1 MKSVRISAVL
11 AAALLL
17 VACKPG
23 ANAPAAGAATSADA
37 KPVATVDGKAI
48 AKSLFD
54 TYAKG
59 VSGKESAELTEE
71 QRGQI
76 LDNLIRAELIASQA
90 EKDGLAAKP
99 ETASMLELSRL
110 NILQQEMMQKYLADK
125 TPTEQELRAEYE
137 TQVNALSK
145 QEYHARHILVAT
157 EDFAKRLIAQL
168 DKGANFEQL
177 ARRESI
183 DSSKDN
189 GGDLGWFT
197 PDRMVPPFSAAV
209 VALKKG
215 EYTKAPVQTQYGWH
229 VIRLDD
235 VRDVQPPP
243 FDSVKDRLVQIVQA
257 KKFKAY
263 ADELMK
269 TAKVVKTP

>member
-1 MKSVRISAVL
+1 MKLVLIPAVFATALL
-11 AAALLL
+11 AAA
-17 VACKPG
+17 CKPA
-23 ANAPAAGAATSADA
+23 ANAPAAGAET
-37 KPVATVDGKAI
+37 KPVATVNGKAI
-48 AKSLFD
+48 SRNLFE

-59 VSGKESAELTEE
+59 VSGKESSALTEE

-76 LDNLIRAELIASQA
+76 LDNLVRAELIASQA
-90 EKDGLAAKP
+90 EKDGIAAKP
-99 ETASMLELSRL
+99 ETAAMLELSRL
-110 NILQQEMMQKYLADK
+110 NILQQDMMQKVIGGK
-125 TPTEQELRAEYE
+125 TPTDQELRAEYE
-137 TQVNALSK
+137 TQISSLAR

-157 EDFAKRLIAQL
+157 EDFARSLINKL
-168 DKGANFEQL
+168 DKGEKFEAL
-177 ARRESI
+177 PKRESI
-183 DSSKDN
+183 DSSKEN

-215 EYTKAPVQTQYGWH
+215 EYTKTPVQTQYGWH

-243 FDSVKDRLVQIVQA
+243 FDTVKDRLVQIVEA

-263 ADELMK
+263 ADDLMK
-269 TAKVVKTP
+269 TAKIEKTP

>member
-1 MKSVRISAVL
+1 MKSVRTTAVL

-17 VACKPG
+17 GACKPG
-23 ANAPAAGAATSADA
+23 TNAPAAGAGADA
-37 KPVATVDGKAI
+37 KPVATVNGTAI
-48 AKSLFD
+48 SRSLYD
-54 TYAKG
+54 TYVKG
-59 VSGKESAELTEE
+59 VSGKDASELTEE
-71 QRGQI
+71 QRDQV
-76 LDNLIRAELIASQA
+76 LDNLIRAELVAAQA

-99 ETASMLELSRL
+99 ETAAMLELSRL

-125 TPTEQELRAEYE
+125 TPTDQELRSEYE
-137 TQVNALSK
+137 TQVNSLSK
-145 QEYHARHILVAT
+145 QEYHAHHILVAT

-168 DKGANFEQL
+168 DKGANFEKL
-177 ARRESI
+177 AERESI
-183 DSSKDN
+183 DSSKAN

-235 VRDVQPPP
+235 VRDVQPPT

-263 ADELMK
+263 ADGLLK
-269 TAKVVKTP
+269 TAKVTKTP

>member
-1 MKSVRISAVL
+1 MKSVRILAVV
-11 AAALLL
+11 AAALLAA
-17 VACKPG
+17 ACKPG
-23 ANAPAAGAATSADA
+23 ANAPATGAAADS
-37 KPVATVDGKAI
+37 KPVATVNGKAI
-48 AKSLFD
+48 ARDLFN

-59 VSGKESAELTEE
+59 VSGKETAELTEE

-76 LDNLIRAELIASQA
+76 LDNLIRAELIATQA
-90 EKDGLAAKP
+90 EKDGVAAKP
-99 ETASMLELSRL
+99 ETAAMLKLSRL
-110 NILQQEMMQKYLADK
+110 NILQQEMMQKFLADK
-125 TPTEQELRAEYE
+125 APTDQELRAEYE
-137 TQVNALSK
+137 TQVGALAK

-168 DKGANFEQL
+168 DKGAKFEQL
-177 ARRESI
+177 AQRESI
-183 DSSKDN
+183 DSSKEN

-197 PDRMVPPFSAAV
+197 PDRMVPPFAAAV

-243 FDSVKDRLVQIVQA
+243 FDSVKERLVQIVQA

-269 TAKVVKTP
+269 AAKVAKTP

>member
-1 MKSVRISAVL
+1 MKSVRILAVFATALL
-11 AAALLL
+11 AA
-17 VACKPG
+17 ACKPG
-23 ANAPAAGAATSADA
+23 ANAPAAGATASAES
-37 KPVATVDGKAI
+37 KPVATINGKPI
-48 AKSLFD
+48 ARDLFN

-59 VSGKESAELTEE
+59 VSGKEASELNDE
-71 QRGQI
+71 QRGQV
-76 LDNLIRAELIASQA
+76 LDNLIRAELLASQA
-90 EKDGLAAKP
+90 EKDGVAAKP
-99 ETASMLELSRL
+99 ETAAMLELSRL

-137 TQVNALSK
+137 TQVGALAK

-157 EDFAKRLIAQL
+157 EDFAKRLIGQL
-168 DKGANFEQL
+168 DKGAKFEQL
-177 ARRESI
+177 AQRESI

-209 VALKKG
+209 AALKKG
-215 EYTKAPVQTQYGWH
+215 EYTKSPVQTQFGWH

-243 FDSVKDRLVQIVQA
+243 FDGVKERLVQIVQA

-269 TAKVVKTP
+269 VAKIEKTP

>member
-1 MKSVRISAVL
+1 MKSVLIPAVL
-11 AAALLL
+11 ATALL
-17 VACKPG
+17 VAACKPG
-23 ANAPAAGAATSADA
+23 ANAPASGAASAEA
-37 KPVATVDGKAI
+37 KPVATVNGKAI
-48 AKSLFD
+48 SRNLFE

-59 VSGKESAELTEE
+59 VSGKEPADLTEE
-71 QRGQI
+71 QRGQS
-76 LDNLIRAELIASQA
+76 LDNLVRAELIAAQA

-99 ETASMLELSRL
+99 ETAAMLELSRL
-110 NILQQEMMQKYLADK
+110 NLLQQEMMQKVLADK

-137 TQVNALSK
+137 AQIGALSK

-157 EDFAKRLIAQL
+157 EDFAKSLIGKL
-168 DKGANFEQL
+168 DKGEKFETL

-183 DSSKDN
+183 DSSKEN

-197 PDRMVPPFSAAV
+197 PDRMVPPFAAAV
-209 VALKKG
+209 IALKKG
-215 EYTKAPVQTQYGWH
+215 EYTKTPVQTQYGWH

-235 VRDVQPPP
+235 TRDLQPPP
-243 FDSVKDRLVQIVQA
+243 YDSVKERLVQIVQA

-269 TAKVVKTP
+269 TAKIAKTP